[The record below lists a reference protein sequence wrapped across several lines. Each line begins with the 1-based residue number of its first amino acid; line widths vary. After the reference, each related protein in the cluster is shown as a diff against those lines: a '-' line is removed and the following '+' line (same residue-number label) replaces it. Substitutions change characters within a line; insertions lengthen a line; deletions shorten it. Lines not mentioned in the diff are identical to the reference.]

1 MTTELTTPPAAPAET
16 ATVPAPPS
24 VAETLLTAPAA
35 PPADGVVP
43 DPATAEATPPSEQK
57 PDGAPEK
64 YEFTF
69 PEGVTVDTD
78 TLQKFEPVLKEL
90 GLPNDKAQ
98 KLADVW
104 LSVRQAEA
112 QAQQERWDEQ
122 FKTWESEARA
132 DKEIGGQ
139 KFDENLKAAQS
150 ALARFGSPELKQ
162 LLHYNSTGLG
172 SHPELIRFC
181 MKIGKA
187 MAEDTFVPGSGSAAA
202 LVTEATF
209 YPTMQTK
216 S

>member
-24 VAETLLTAPAA
+24 VAETLLTTPAA

-69 PEGVTVDTD
+69 PEGVAVDTD

-98 KLADVW
+98 KLADVL

-112 QAQQERWDEQ
+112 QAQQERWGEQ
-122 FKTWESEARA
+122 LKTWESEVRA

-162 LLHYNSTGLG
+162 LLDSTGLG
-172 SHPELIRFC
+172 SHPELIRLC
-181 MKIGKA
+181 TKIGKA

-202 LVTEATF
+202 PVTEATF

>member
-24 VAETLLTAPAA
+24 VAETLLTTPAA

-98 KLADVW
+98 KLADVL

-112 QAQQERWDEQ
+112 QAQQERWGEQ
-122 FKTWESEARA
+122 LKTWESEVRA

-162 LLHYNSTGLG
+162 LLDSTGLG
-172 SHPELIRFC
+172 SHPELIRLC
-181 MKIGKA
+181 TKIGKA
-187 MAEDTFVPGSGSAAA
+187 MAEDTIVTGGSAAPP
-202 LVTEATF
+202 VTEATF
-209 YPTMQTK
+209 YPTMQPK